1 MAETIDVPFLL
12 SQRKIVITKDGRSL
26 KEVLDFNKNH
36 SYRYYMALEQDL
48 AEDIKFFLEITRS
61 SKRSVQL
68 TLHFQDKT
76 SNICLIRIDFNP
88 GAQHTNPPLSNNGTD
103 VPPELTQF
111 AGKKISGSHVHY
123 YVDGYKPA
131 VWAMPL
137 ENTDFEVKDFDEND
151 FVNSFNNI
159 MKAFSLKIN
168 LVTEIRHIDVLPI

>member
-1 MAETIDVPFLL
+1 MEVTAGATL
-12 SQRKIVITKDGRSL
+12 RCKITNSL
-26 KEVLDFNKNH
+26 QPPKGVL
-36 SYRYYMALEQDL
+36 
-48 AEDIKFFLEITRS
+48 
-61 SKRSVQL
+61 QL
-68 TLHFQDKT
+68 TLT
-76 SNICLIRIDFNP
+76 NICLIRIDFNP

-131 VWAMPL
+131 AWAMPL

-159 MKAFSLKIN
+159 MQAFSLKIN